1 MYESKYIHNNKTKI
15 LDKFPQNT
23 SYFVNFSI
31 QKANISD
38 DNIQP
43 RDVNAAPILVEF
55 SGISLSGAITYIS
68 FIFINNIISIIG
80 YFNID
85 RKFCKNNTSFVFP
98 VISTIILKILLPNT
112 GTSIK
117 NRNSPTKINV
127 IIIAFILLLI
137 ILLGAILYI
146 SFDVFIIEYAPF
158 DASKKAEKKKT
169 MILNEIP

>member
-85 RKFCKNNTSFVFP
+85 KNFCKNNTSKC
-98 VISTIILKILLPNT
+98 KIKVVLYYKE
-112 GTSIK
+112 SMKEMKK
-117 NRNSPTKINV
+117 NAQKIHSLF
-127 IIIAFILLLI
+127 IIIETKT
-137 ILLGAILYI
+137 
-146 SFDVFIIEYAPF
+146 V
-158 DASKKAEKKKT
+158 KTHKKT
-169 MILNEIP
+169 EKHA